1 MTGHRGSVVRP
12 DYGLTGQAG
21 VRPPGALTVLIGYLM
36 GNQGIHGACLIA
48 TSFDPTASTAPS
60 VRVGPKVRQS
70 TCEHSLRVDLR
81 SAIPKREE
89 KVRRWHFYLWDI
101 HPNGRSTEV
110 CLRAPLRG
118 VERLPRDL
126 RNKNTQSPK
135 PRTPTRTHLYRRTR
149 AYLGEDLYHWISS
162 AFGPVGRDGS
172 DARKSKAERQNMRS
186 GP

>member
-60 VRVGPKVRQS
+60 VRAGPKVRPS

-89 KVRRWHFYLWDI
+89 KVRRWHFYLWDYI
-101 HPNGRSTEV
+101 QMDGAQRSASELLSGPWNACQEICATRTP
-110 CLRAPLRG
+110 RA
-118 VERLPRDL
+118 
-126 RNKNTQSPK
+126 QSPGHR
-135 PRTPTRTHLYRRTR
+135 PEPIYI
-149 AYLGEDLYHWISS
+149 AGQ
-162 AFGPVGRDGS
+162 GPI
-172 DARKSKAERQNMRS
+172 
-186 GP
+186 